1 MVYCA
6 DCGAK
11 MYAVRN
17 AKYEVSSYV
26 CSTFRKADRIYQTV
40 CSSHYISEKVLKE
53 LVFYEIQ
60 KFLQFAHADE
70 KKFEQFIKERIQS
83 TEELTVSAVTAEI
96 RRKRERLAEIDRY
109 VQGLFESKVRGEI
122 DAELFG
128 NLSAKYKAE
137 KEELKADIEKLV
149 QKESKIEDLS
159 KKAVTLGTRV
169 HKFDTISELTPEILR
184 DFVER
189 IEVEE
194 KSTSRRVP
202 DKNRKIKVFF
212 YGIGLIDLD

>member
-1 MVYCA
+1 M
-6 DCGAK
+6 
-11 MYAVRN
+11 
-17 AKYEVSSYV
+17 
-26 CSTFRKADRIYQTV
+26 
-40 CSSHYISEKVLKE
+40 
-53 LVFYEIQ
+53 
-60 KFLQFAHADE
+60 
-70 KKFEQFIKERIQS
+70 
-83 TEELTVSAVTAEI
+83 
-96 RRKRERLAEIDRY
+96 
-109 VQGLFESKVRGEI
+109 QGLFESKVRGEI
-122 DAELFG
+122 DAEFFG
-128 NLSAKYKAE
+128 NLSAKYRTE